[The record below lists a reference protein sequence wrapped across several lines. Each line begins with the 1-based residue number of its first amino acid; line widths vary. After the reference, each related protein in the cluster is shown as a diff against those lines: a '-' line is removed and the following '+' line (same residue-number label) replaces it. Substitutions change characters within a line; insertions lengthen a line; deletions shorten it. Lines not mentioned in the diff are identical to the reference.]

1 MSRSLT
7 SKISFCPSELIR
19 SRSCPER
26 HICYRSI
33 DNIKPLP
40 LIRQYAGCFPNTTIP
55 MLPEHYDFFNKTQPR
70 VKTVPYSNNN
80 QDDGGKT
87 NTDSQEEDIETLCAK
102 NELDITGGKGIF
114 TIE

>member
-26 HICYRSI
+26 RICYRSI

-55 MLPEHYDFFNKTQPR
+55 MLPEHYSFFNKTLPR
-70 VKTVPYSNNN
+70 VKSLPDS
-80 QDDGGKT
+80 GKT
-87 NTDSQEEDIETLCAK
+87 NPDSQEEDIETLCAK